1 MWLQPHQLLL
11 GADIP
16 DDRAEQEI
24 SRYLSD
30 KEDVEMQAQD
40 TLKSYRAGV
49 DESFKVQDAA
59 AQQAE
64 QSYVPLFRFLLD
76 PKQQRVVL
84 SVGMP
89 CGWQVTAAW
98 QRSARLWAQP
108 PAPPGLPALADQ
120 AQLLLAARY
129 ACRLSSPLAAGLSV
143 TPERSSI
150 DCQFCVL
157 TGLWLRAQAAAAAV
171 PTAAAVQCRKRRWK
185 SQRPR

>member
-59 AQQAE
+59 AAAEQAE
-64 QSYVPLFRFLLD
+64 QSYVPLFRFLLAV
-76 PKQQRVVL
+76 PNSSVL
-84 SVGMP
+84 LIVGMS
-89 CGWQVTAAW
+89 CG
-98 QRSARLWAQP
+98 
-108 PAPPGLPALADQ
+108 
-120 AQLLLAARY
+120 
-129 ACRLSSPLAAGLSV
+129 
-143 TPERSSI
+143 
-150 DCQFCVL
+150 
-157 TGLWLRAQAAAAAV
+157 
-171 PTAAAVQCRKRRWK
+171 
-185 SQRPR
+185 

>member
-64 QSYVPLFRFLLD
+64 QSYAPFSRSLLCI

-84 SVGMP
+84 SAGMS
-89 CGWQVTAAW
+89 CG
-98 QRSARLWAQP
+98 
-108 PAPPGLPALADQ
+108 
-120 AQLLLAARY
+120 
-129 ACRLSSPLAAGLSV
+129 
-143 TPERSSI
+143 
-150 DCQFCVL
+150 
-157 TGLWLRAQAAAAAV
+157 
-171 PTAAAVQCRKRRWK
+171 
-185 SQRPR
+185 

>member
-64 QSYVPLFRFLLD
+64 QSYVPLFRSLLCI

-84 SVGMP
+84 SAGMS
-89 CGWQVTAAW
+89 CG
-98 QRSARLWAQP
+98 
-108 PAPPGLPALADQ
+108 
-120 AQLLLAARY
+120 
-129 ACRLSSPLAAGLSV
+129 
-143 TPERSSI
+143 
-150 DCQFCVL
+150 
-157 TGLWLRAQAAAAAV
+157 
-171 PTAAAVQCRKRRWK
+171 
-185 SQRPR
+185 